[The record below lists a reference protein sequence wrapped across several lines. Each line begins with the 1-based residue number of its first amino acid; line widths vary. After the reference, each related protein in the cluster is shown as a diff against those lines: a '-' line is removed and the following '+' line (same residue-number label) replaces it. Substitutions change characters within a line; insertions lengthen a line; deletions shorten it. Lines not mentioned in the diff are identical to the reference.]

1 MANFQKI
8 TTASDILHGEV
19 KSFVVENIVIAVCN
33 INGNFYAFRDEC
45 SHQEFPLSDGELEG
59 ENIVCMYH
67 GAEFNVKTGE
77 AICLPAT
84 EHIEVFQVKL
94 DGDDVLVKVED

>member
-8 TTASDILHGEV
+8 TTTSEILDGEV

-77 AICLPAT
+77 AMCLPAT
-84 EHIEVFQVKL
+84 EHIEVFEVKL

>member
-1 MANFQKI
+1 MADFQKV
-8 TTASDILHGEV
+8 TTTSEILHGEV

-45 SHQEFPLSDGELEG
+45 SHQEFPLSDGDLEG

-67 GAEFNVKTGE
+67 GAEFNVKTGD

-84 EHIEVFQVKL
+84 ESIEVFEVKL